1 MYVYNLNMKL
11 NNLRNNTH
19 NTSPQSMILAYKT
32 NPLTMLGLQF
42 EDTEQEREQNKI
54 DYEKIFSEFDKK
66 NEKIKEKRK
75 EINLKIAAKYK
86 IGDKI
91 NYV

>member
-1 MYVYNLNMKL
+1 
-11 NNLRNNTH
+11 
-19 NTSPQSMILAYKT
+19 MILAYKT